1 MFFNINNIS
10 KRIEE
15 AVLKWLDSKYVRG
28 DKKLSVSEL
37 QDVIQSIFLIDRKE
51 AKKYIIKWVAVD

>member
-1 MFFNINNIS
+1 MS

-15 AVLKWLDSKYVRG
+15 EVLKWLDSKYVRG
-28 DKKLSVSEL
+28 EKKLSVSEL